1 MPNPEKV
8 YQSPALTQGWE
19 NLENLEKGELY
30 LFDTVNDYAKKY
42 HLDKKTAP
50 IGWDE
55 EAYTVEEAK
64 ECVGDD
70 ACTMVLAN
78 KKEKVLVIVKAD
90 LPWVVG
96 EGQGQTRIGWE
107 SYAQGGVL
115 AIKRLF
121 KGYALEAVV
130 INPKVKTL
138 ENLGVLSAIIQRV
151 MAGKD
156 WLKGAE
162 DEPPKKPSRK
172 NQGSPEGKGAGTGG
186 DPPDS
191 HPGQ

>member
-8 YQSPALTQGWE
+8 YQSPALTQEWE
-19 NLENLEKGELY
+19 NLKDNNLY
-30 LFDTVNDYAKKY
+30 WFDMVNDYPRKH
-42 HLDKKTAP
+42 HLDRKNAP

-55 EAYTVEEAK
+55 APYSVEEAWQ
-64 ECVGDD
+64 CIGDD
-70 ACTMVLAN
+70 ACTAILGN

-90 LPWVVG
+90 LPCVVVQGKG
-96 EGQGQTRIGWE
+96 ETRIGWE
-107 SYAQGGVL
+107 SYAKDGMM

-138 ENLGVLSAIIQRV
+138 EDLGVLKTIIQRV

-156 WLKGAE
+156 LV
-162 DEPPKKPSRK
+162 
-172 NQGSPEGKGAGTGG
+172 KGAG
-186 DPPDS
+186 DAPPQN
-191 HPGQ
+191 PN

>member
-8 YQSPALTQGWE
+8 YQSPALTTGWE
-19 NLENLEKGELY
+19 NLEDGDFY

-42 HLDKKTAP
+42 HLDKKNAP

-55 EAYTVEEAK
+55 DAYTVDEAK
-64 ECVGDD
+64 ECFEDD
-70 ACTMVLAN
+70 ACTAILSN
-78 KKEKVLVIVKAD
+78 KKEKVLLIVKAD
-90 LPWVVG
+90 LPYIMA
-96 EGQGQTRIGWE
+96 EGKAQVRVGWE
-107 SYAQGGVL
+107 AYAKDGIM

-138 ENLGVLSAIIQRV
+138 EGLGVIKPIIQRV

-156 WLKGAE
+156 LVKGAE
-162 DEPPKKPSRK
+162 DAPAEKPNRKDKSSPK
-172 NQGSPEGKGAGTGG
+172 GKGPEPSIN
-186 DPPDS
+186 PPDS
-191 HPGQ
+191 HPGE

>member
-8 YQSPALTQGWE
+8 YQSPALTLGWE
-19 NLENLEKGELY
+19 NLREGELY

-42 HLDKKTAP
+42 HLDKKNAP

-55 EAYTVEEAK
+55 DPYTVEEAK
-64 ECVGDD
+64 ECFGDD
-70 ACTMVLAN
+70 ACTAILGN

-90 LPWVVG
+90 LPNVLVQGKG
-96 EGQGQTRIGWE
+96 EIQIGWE
-107 SYAQGGVL
+107 SYAKDGMM
-115 AIKRLF
+115 AIKRFL

-138 ENLGVLSAIIQRV
+138 EDLGVLKTIIQRV

-156 WLKGAE
+156 LV
-162 DEPPKKPSRK
+162 
-172 NQGSPEGKGAGTGG
+172 KGAG
-186 DPPDS
+186 DAPA
-191 HPGQ
+191 